1 MPDIVDIRFRVGSG
15 EDGVALYE
23 KIHPH
28 VMAIVESG
36 KFPGLIVHTCAKT
49 DDGVHIIDVW
59 EDASQWRAMF
69 ADPDVAES
77 MKAAGVPEPEVEIR
91 ALHNIERVA

>member
-15 EDGVALYE
+15 EEGIALYE
-23 KIHPH
+23 RVHGK

-49 DDGVHIIDVW
+49 DDGVHIVDVW
-59 EDASQWRAMF
+59 EDASQWKAMF
-69 ADPDVAES
+69 SDPDVAAR
-77 MKAAGVPEPEVEIR
+77 MQAAGAPEPEVEIR
-91 ALHNIERVA
+91 ALHNIERGP